1 MAIEKPAEMQGA
13 AFEPGLVERILDD
26 VGEKPGNLP
35 LLEFTL
41 TQLWEQQTDGWLTHA
56 DYEAMGCV
64 EGALAAY
71 ADQVYAGLEAGEQ
84 ERARS
89 ALVQLVQPGEGT
101 EDTRRIAT
109 REEIGDENWELVQ
122 RLADRR
128 LVVTGRDAQGR
139 ETAEVVHE
147 ALIQKW
153 GLFRE
158 WMDADRA
165 FRSWQERLRSSLRQW
180 QESGQDEG
188 ALLAGV
194 PLAVAQNWLAER
206 MAS

>member
-1 MAIEKPAEMQGA
+1 VGA
-13 AFEPGLVERILDD
+13 AD
-26 VGEKPGNLP
+26 
-35 LLEFTL
+35 
-41 TQLWEQQTDGWLTHA
+41 DGWLTHA

-71 ADQVYAGLEAGEQ
+71 ADQVYAELDAEEQ
-84 ERARS
+84 EQARR

-109 REEIGDENWELVQ
+109 KEELGEESWNLIQ

-153 GLFRE
+153 GRFQE
-158 WMDADRA
+158 WMESDRA
-165 FRSWQERLRSSLRQW
+165 FVPGRSACGAACASGRRAGRTKAPCWPAPRWRWQRAGW
-180 QESGQDEG
+180 PSG
-188 ALLAGV
+188 GV
-194 PLAVAQNWLAER
+194 
-206 MAS
+206 S